1 MSKVDKRDLAKY
13 LEGNK
18 KASDFYFPPKTRK
31 EIFADWFDRFML
43 RFLEILF
50 MGGGRRRI

>member
-1 MSKVDKRDLAKY
+1 MNKVDKKELAKY

-31 EIFADWFDRFML
+31 EVFADWFDRFML
-43 RFLEILF
+43 WFLKTLF
-50 MGGGRRRI
+50 CGGRRRI